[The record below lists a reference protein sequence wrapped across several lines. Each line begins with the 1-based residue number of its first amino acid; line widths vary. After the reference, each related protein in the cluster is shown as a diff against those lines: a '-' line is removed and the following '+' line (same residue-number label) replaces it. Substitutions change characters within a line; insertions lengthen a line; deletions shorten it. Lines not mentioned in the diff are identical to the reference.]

1 MKQKLRTQLSI
12 IFVLFALLIVA
23 LISLAANVLINQ
35 QFEKYIE
42 AQQKSF
48 SDSLAEN
55 LKFQYDPTTKTWNVD
70 YIHGV
75 GMYALND
82 GYIVK
87 LVDARGKTVW
97 DAENHDMKQCH
108 QLMQNISERMAKMR
122 PGVQGNFTQ
131 HTYTLKDA
139 GTAIGKVTISYYS
152 PYYLNENAFQ
162 FLDSLNL
169 IVLIVGIISIIGAA
183 VAAVVLARRLSAPIV
198 KTIDVTREISQ
209 GDYAARITTE
219 TKTAELDE
227 LAQSVNQMAHALE
240 EQESLRKRLT
250 SDVAHELRTP
260 LSNASLHLEALIEG
274 VWEPTPERLQSTYDE
289 IARLGVLVNSLQ
301 KLSQAESDHLSLERE
316 NLDLYELAE
325 RALRDFELDA
335 SARHIS
341 IDLLG
346 EPAIVIG
353 DKNRL
358 YQVIANLIANALN
371 YSEAES
377 TITLAV
383 EQSEANCSLSVADT
397 GMGIAPE
404 DAKHIFE
411 RFYRTDLSRNRAT
424 GGVGIGLA
432 IAQSIAQAHG
442 GTLTVES
449 ELGKGSTFTLTLPRA

>member
-1 MKQKLRTQLSI
+1 MKQKLRAQLAV
-12 IFVLFALLIVA
+12 IFVMFALLIVA
-23 LISLAANVLINQ
+23 LISISANVLINQ

-55 LKFQYDPTTKTWNVD
+55 LKFQYDPATKKWNVD

-87 LVDARGKTVW
+87 LSDAQGKTVW

-108 QLMQNISERMAKMR
+108 QLMQSISDRMAKLR
-122 PGVQGNFTQ
+122 PGVQGDFTQ
-131 HTYTLKDA
+131 HTYTLKN
-139 GTAIGKVTISYYS
+139 GNETIGAVTISYYS

-169 IVLIVGIISIIGAA
+169 IALVVGIISIIGAA
-183 VAAVVLARRLSAPIV
+183 LAALILARRLSAPIV
-198 KTIDVTREISQ
+198 KTIDVTREIAQ
-209 GDYAARITTE
+209 GDYAARINTH

-227 LAQSVNQMAHALE
+227 LAQSVNQMARALE
-240 EQESLRKRLT
+240 EQENLRKRLT
-250 SDVAHELRTP
+250 NDVAHELRTP
-260 LSNASLHLEALIEG
+260 LSNVSLHLEALIEG

-289 IARLGVLVNSLQ
+289 ITRLGVLVNSLQ
-301 KLSQAESDHLSLERE
+301 KLSQAESDHLSLERSDV
-316 NLDLYELAE
+316 DLYDLAE
-325 RALRDFELDA
+325 RAVHDFELEA

-341 IDLLG
+341 LAMEGTPCTVL
-346 EPAIVIG
+346 G

-358 YQVIANLIANALN
+358 YQVVANLLSNALN
-371 YSEAES
+371 YTES
-377 TITLAV
+377 GGSVAV
-383 EQSEANCSLSVADT
+383 ALEHDASNCRLSVTDT
-397 GMGIAPE
+397 GMGISPE
-404 DAKHIFE
+404 DAEHIFE

-432 IAQSIAQAHG
+432 IAQSIARAHG
-442 GTLTVES
+442 GMLSVES
-449 ELGKGSTFTLTLPRA
+449 ELGKGSTFTLTLPR